1 MAQDKTQKD
10 GEAVEINE
18 IELMLGESELTP
30 GKALWA
36 AHEIGRLMQ
45 ERERL
50 ATTDCKR
57 YDAFVEWAGEAMTT
71 LQDAIQVAPTV

>member
-1 MAQDKTQKD
+1 MVQDKIQQS
-10 GEAVEINE
+10 GEVVEINE
-18 IELMLGESELTP
+18 IDLLLGEGELTP

-71 LQDAIQVAPTV
+71 LQDAIRVAPTV